1 MLRLAIKILMGDRA
15 KYIGMILGL
24 TFASFIITQQ
34 AAIFLGLMS
43 RTFGFVT
50 DTRQVDVWV
59 MDSEVEFVDDV
70 KPLKDTK
77 LFKVRGIDGVEWAM
91 PLFKGLIKAR
101 LPNGRYQ
108 TCNVI
113 GVDAGT
119 FIGGPPSMLEGKIS
133 DLRLVDGVIVNK
145 VGAEDKLAREEGD
158 QKIPLQ
164 IGDVFEV
171 NDHRS
176 RVVGV
181 CEVSRTFQSQPVI
194 YTTYQ
199 RAISFSPPERK
210 LLSYILVKAKPG
222 ASKKELCAK
231 INALTGLAAY
241 TSKEFSRLTVGY
253 FLEKTG
259 ILINFGFAVILGFI
273 IGAAIAGQTFYNF
286 ILDNLR
292 YLAVFKAMGTQG
304 NMLVKMTLVQVL
316 WVGLLGWALGTG
328 GAAIFGIISSGTE
341 LSFLLTP
348 QLYLLSLAAMLCICL
363 FSALIGL
370 IKIFRMQTGM
380 VFKT

>member
-15 KYIGMILGL
+15 KYIGIILGI

-59 MDSEVEFVDDV
+59 MDPEVEFVDDV

-77 LFKVRGIDGVEWAM
+77 LYTVRGIDGVEWAM

-101 LPNGRYQ
+101 LQNGRYQ

-113 GVDAGT
+113 GIDNGT
-119 FIGGPPSMLEGKIS
+119 FIGGPPTMLEGKIS
-133 DLRLVDGVIVNK
+133 DLRLVEGVVVNK
-145 VGAEDKLAREEGD
+145 VGADDKLAREVEGG
-158 QKIPLQ
+158 KIPLQ
-164 IGDVFEV
+164 IGDVFEI
-171 NDHRS
+171 NDHRA

-181 CEVSRTFQSQPVI
+181 CKVSRTFQSQPVI

-199 RAISFSPPERK
+199 RAISFTPPERR
-210 LLSYILVKAKPG
+210 LLSFILVKARPG
-222 ASKKELCAK
+222 TSAKELCERIK
-231 INALTGLAAY
+231 ALTGLAAY
-241 TSKEFSRLTVGY
+241 TSDQFSRLTVDY
-253 FLEKTG
+253 FIKKTG

-292 YLAVFKAMGTQG
+292 YLAVFKAMGTHSG
-304 NMLVKMTLVQVL
+304 MLVKMTLVQVV
-316 WVGLLGWALGTG
+316 WVGVLGWALGTG
-328 GAAIFGIISSGTE
+328 GAALFGLLSKGTE

-348 QLYLLSLAAMLCICL
+348 VLYLFSFVAILLICL
-363 FSALIGL
+363 FSGLVSL
-370 IKIFRMQTGM
+370 IKIFKMQPAM
-380 VFKT
+380 VFKV